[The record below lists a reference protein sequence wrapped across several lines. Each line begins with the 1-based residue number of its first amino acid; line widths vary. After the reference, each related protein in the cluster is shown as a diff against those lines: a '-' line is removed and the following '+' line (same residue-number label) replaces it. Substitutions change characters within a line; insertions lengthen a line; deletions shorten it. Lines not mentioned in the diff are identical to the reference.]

1 LSIGATF
8 TLIQLIV
15 QMHLSDI
22 LRTNTESGF
31 MTEALR
37 SLLFGIARGAG
48 QICSLKKS
56 RGAGGPSD
64 IAWSGCGHVVR

>member
-1 LSIGATF
+1 
-8 TLIQLIV
+8 
-15 QMHLSDI
+15 
-22 LRTNTESGF
+22 
-31 MTEALR
+31 
-37 SLLFGIARGAG
+37 LLFGIARGAG